1 MLNERVHIQA
11 RRAVDEELDMQKH
24 DAKKQDDK
32 NENPTLPPDG
42 GKSALERLWRSQL
55 NRIKERA
62 ELETGRSAEG
72 VDRLEQ
78 D

>member
-1 MLNERVHIQA
+1 
-11 RRAVDEELDMQKH
+11 MQKH
-24 DAKKQDDK
+24 NAKKPGDKDENSTLSPDD
-32 NENPTLPPDG
+32 

-62 ELETGRSAEG
+62 ELQTGRATRAAG
-72 VDRLEQ
+72 WLEE